1 MINEDDIDD
10 DNEINH
16 DETMKKNGRWF
27 SDKKCKQAMIVNE
40 TNISCWILPN
50 AEFCQ
55 VPKFSPPST
64 LDAYPHN
71 IILDYGNEFQHISP
85 YWLQRKRKRNS
96 G

>member
-64 LDAYPHN
+64 LDFSYR
-71 IILDYGNEFQHISP
+71 IFSVYQKIQRLYI
-85 YWLQRKRKRNS
+85 WL
-96 G
+96 